1 MGAALP
7 DRLRI
12 RLVGGHSLMEILFW
26 VAVVLVFSTALLLLL
41 TNNWRNTLA
50 YLGALYLGVF
60 ALTLTHW
67 TLSMAAVKL
76 VTGWMAATILGITR
90 AALDPKLATAPQ
102 ESLPEGNLFRIFAA
116 TMLALVVTS
125 ATPTVMQLLPGIG
138 APEVAGSLLLM
149 MMGLL
154 HLGLTTEPQRVIIGL
169 LTVLAGFEI
178 LYASVETSTL
188 VAALLSIINLGLALV
203 GAYLL
208 TAAPQEED
216 EELTLL

>member
-1 MGAALP
+1 MANILIWGAVILLFGAAL
-7 DRLRI
+7 
-12 RLVGGHSLMEILFW
+12 M
-26 VAVVLVFSTALLLLL
+26 LLL
-41 TNNWRNTLA
+41 TNNWRHILA
-50 YLGALYLGVF
+50 YLAILYLGVF
-60 ALTLTHW
+60 GLTLTHW

-90 AALDPKLATAPQ
+90 SALDPQLDTAPDN
-102 ESLPEGNLFRIFAA
+102 SLPEGSLFRIFATA
-116 TMLALVVTS
+116 VLALVVAS

-138 APEVAGSLLLM
+138 GAEVAGSLLLM

-154 HLGLTTEPQRVIIGL
+154 HLGLTTEPQRVVIGL

-188 VAALLSIINLGLALV
+188 VAALLSLINLGLALV

-208 TAAPQEED
+208 TAGPDEIEE
-216 EELTLL
+216 EPSL